1 MRLGLFGG
9 TFDPVHIGHLLLADT
24 VLCDCGLDRV
34 LFMPAAVPPHKPEGS
49 KSDADDRLTMVRLA
63 VRDHPGFLASD
74 LELRRTGPSY
84 TLNTVR
90 ELTSSGEWKGCELF
104 LILGVDMLIDF
115 AGWHK
120 PDEILK
126 HVRLLVME
134 RPGYDLTRA
143 EKRFLAQSTLVKTP
157 LIQVSSTRIRQ
168 RVREG
173 KSVRYWVTD
182 PVERFI
188 FEKGLY
194 R

>member
-1 MRLGLFGG
+1 MRIGLFGG
-9 TFDPVHIGHLLLADT
+9 TFDPIHIGHLLLADT
-24 VLCDCGLDRV
+24 VLCDCRLDRV
-34 LFMPAAVPPHKPEGS
+34 LFMPAAVPPHKPEGPIS
-49 KSDADDRLTMVRLA
+49 NPGDRLSMVHLA
-63 VRDHPGFLASD
+63 VRDHPGFMSSD

-84 TLNTVR
+84 TMDTVR
-90 ELTSSGEWKGCELF
+90 ELTSSEEWKGCELF
-104 LILGVDMLIDF
+104 LIIGADTLIDF
-115 AGWHK
+115 AGWNN

-134 RPGYDLTRA
+134 RPGYELKRA
-143 EKRFLAQSTLVKTP
+143 GERFLSKLTFVKTP

-173 KSVRYWVTD
+173 KSVRYWVTE

>member
-24 VLCDCGLDRV
+24 VLCDCRLDRV
-34 LFMPAAVPPHKPEGS
+34 LFMPTAALPHKPEGP
-49 KSDADDRLTMVRLA
+49 KSCSDDRFSMVQLA
-63 VRDHPGFLASD
+63 IRDHPGFLSSN

-84 TLNTVR
+84 TMDTVM
-90 ELTSSGEWKGCELF
+90 ELKFSKDWNGCELF
-104 LILGVDMLIDF
+104 LILGADMLIDF
-115 AGWHK
+115 ANWNH

-134 RPGYDLTRA
+134 RPGYDLKRA
-143 EKRFLAQSTLVKTP
+143 EERFLDQSTLVKTP
-157 LIQVSSTRIRQ
+157 LIQVSSSLIRQ
-168 RVREG
+168 RVLEG
-173 KSVRYWVTD
+173 KSIRYWVTE